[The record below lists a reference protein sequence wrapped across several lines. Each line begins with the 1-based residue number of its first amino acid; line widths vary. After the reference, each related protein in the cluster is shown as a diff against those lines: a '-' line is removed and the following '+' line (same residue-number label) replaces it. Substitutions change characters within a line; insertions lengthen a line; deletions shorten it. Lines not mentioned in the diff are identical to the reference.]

1 MADNAFQFP
10 GAPSSGVGRQFG
22 AVAGVVSALKGSKGG
37 LSARAQSGLMA
48 QQHAHNLELE
58 SHKGDIAQRNA
69 TMSSVVG
76 HVLGQEASAT
86 SHKQT
91 VAQNRQANKHEL
103 KKSAQEHMQA
113 TDTAI
118 NAQNHEARMADVHHT
133 NAVSAI
139 NNAAGNPAISA
150 IKLPNGGSA
159 QFRDLSAQA

>member
-48 QQHAHNLELE
+48 QQHAHNMERDTL
-58 SHKGDIAQRNA
+58 GA
-69 TMSSVVG
+69 VVG
-76 HVLGQEASAT
+76 HVLGESAADAA
-86 SHKQT
+86 HKRT
-91 VAQNRQANKHEL
+91 MQATRLGNKHEL

-150 IKLPNGGSA
+150 IKLPNGGSS